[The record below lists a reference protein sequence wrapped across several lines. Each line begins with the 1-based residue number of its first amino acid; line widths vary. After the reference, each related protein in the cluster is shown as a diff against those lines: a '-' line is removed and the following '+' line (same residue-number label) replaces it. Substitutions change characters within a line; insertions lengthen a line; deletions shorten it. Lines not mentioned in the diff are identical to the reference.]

1 MVEPVSLTLG
11 AIVAALVAK
20 AVDRAE
26 DRAVEDGEGVLRRVV
41 GLLRE
46 RFSSRDDE
54 SAATALARLEDAPD
68 SPTRVRE
75 LAVAVDRA
83 AEADPALRSGLE
95 ALVSE
100 ARSAGIDVESISQTA
115 WGNQNVQTAGLVD
128 SEVNVSYGSPPP
140 ARPNG

>member
-26 DRAVEDGEGVLRRVV
+26 DRAVEGGEGVLRRMVR
-41 GLLRE
+41 LLRD
-46 RFSSRDDE
+46 RFSSHGDE
-54 SAATALARLEDAPD
+54 SASTALARVEEVPD

-83 AEADPALRSGLE
+83 AEADPVLRRALES
-95 ALVSE
+95 LVSE
-100 ARSAGIDVESISQTA
+100 ARSAGVDVESISQVA
-115 WGNQNVQTAGLVD
+115 WGSQNVQAAGLVD
-128 SEVNVSYGSPPP
+128 SPVNVTYGSPPP
-140 ARPNG
+140 ARPDA

>member
-11 AIVAALVAK
+11 AVAAALVAK

-26 DRAVEDGEGVLRRVV
+26 DTAVDDGAGVLGRVV

-46 RFSSRDDE
+46 RFSGRGDE
-54 SAATALARLEDAPD
+54 PGSTALGRVEDAPD
-68 SPTRVRE
+68 SPARVRE
-75 LAVAVDRA
+75 LAVAVDQA
-83 AEADPALRSGLE
+83 VAADPVLRSGLE

-100 ARSAGIDVESISQTA
+100 ARRAGIDVESISQTA
-115 WGNQNVQTAGLVD
+115 WGNQNVQTAGLVN

-140 ARPNG
+140 ARPNV